1 MAGVKVTDLTPLA
14 TAASDDI
21 FYIVDTSSNTSK
33 QIEVQNIY
41 DGMPQLESGVY
52 TPAVSGNTNGV
63 VVNIAKGFYSRVGTI
78 VTVSFFL
85 DVQLDTGETTGSFN
99 LDLPIASNFSN
110 DKDYTGTIWYKDPSE
125 LLGDSYAQSDGAN
138 QKISVF
144 LVSNTTAFN
153 YIYLTITGQYEIL

>member
-41 DGMPQLESGVY
+41 DGMPQLDSGVY
-52 TPAVSGNTNGV
+52 TPTVSGETNGV

-78 VTVSFFL
+78 VTVSFLL

-99 LDLPIASNFSN
+99 LDLPIASDFSG
-110 DKDYTGTIWYKDPSE
+110 DKDYVSTMWYKDLSE
-125 LLGDSYAQSDGAN
+125 LLADSYSAADAVN
-138 QKISVF
+138 DKITVS
-144 LVSNTTAFN
+144 LVSTTTAFN
-153 YIYLTITGQYEIL
+153 YNYLTITGQYEIL